1 MAYRYR
7 RSRARYS
14 ASRSRYSRRP
24 YTTRRRRTTRRRSSR
39 ASQRIVIQVVGG
51 QGGVPASPITLGQ
64 KSRRV
69 VRSRF

>member
-1 MAYRYR
+1 MGYRYR
-7 RSRARYS
+7 RSGSRYS
-14 ASRSRYSRRP
+14 ANHSRYP
-24 YTTRRRRTTRRRSSR
+24 VVIVLTRRRRTTRRRSAR
-39 ASQRIVIQVVGG
+39 AAQRIVIQVIGG